1 VFSFFSFSIYNV
13 SFLCC
18 LFVKLGT
25 GLSILIS
32 KSNPSLV
39 TSFAFL
45 SCGYLLSSYHEVCF
59 NSFSLLLWKIFLI
72 NFHVTKLM
80 SFYYQVR
87 SVVLNT
93 LNRARF
99 TVAVDSFIKTGMSTL
114 SFESSYQIFIQVL
127 WKERCYCLL
136 LLYLLW
142 QRRNYYLWWKVVSN
156 TPAIFVWRNWNKIH
170 KYSEG
175 PSDIRIILEFRS
187 VWIQ

>member
-1 VFSFFSFSIYNV
+1 MFSIFKHTLLPCIIFILHYIVVSQVFSFFSFSIYNV

-59 NSFSLLLWKIFLI
+59 NSLSLLLWKIFLI

-114 SFESSYQIFIQVL
+114 SFESSYQISIHIL
-127 WKERCYCLL
+127 WKERCYCIL
-136 LLYLLW
+136 LLYLLR
-142 QRRNYYLWWKVVSN
+142 QHRKLLSLVESCS
-156 TPAIFVWRNWNKIH
+156 
-170 KYSEG
+170 KYTSYICVKE
-175 PSDIRIILEFRS
+175 LE
-187 VWIQ
+187 